1 VADLIAQEFQV
12 SYHAGHVWKILRQLN
27 WSVQRPAGRALE
39 RDEVGIQRWK
49 SGRWPE
55 IKKKR
60 KRKAAR
66 SSSSTKA
73 D

>member
-1 VADLIAQEFQV
+1 VCSDPGQ
-12 SYHAGHVWKILRQLN
+12 
-27 WSVQRPAGRALE
+27 ALE
-39 RDEVGIQRWK
+39 RDEGGIQRWK
-49 SGRWPE
+49 SQRWPE

-60 KRKAAR
+60 EQKAAR